1 MEKATREIEKK
12 YLKLDAPI
20 LKNVQLETLRFK
32 KLSQD
37 PGQSRL
43 NKSKILKST
52 WMRKKPRKSPK
63 TCQPIKLKATGGS
76 ASTALLCSKKPSAK
90 TMKICWNTSK
100 GSMSSTKKKALTTS
114 PLSLPLPRTTW
125 SRAPNYLPDLCWKK
139 PKLWRPR
146 PQR

>member
-52 WMRKKPRKSPK
+52 
-63 TCQPIKLKATGGS
+63 
-76 ASTALLCSKKPSAK
+76 
-90 TMKICWNTSK
+90 
-100 GSMSSTKKKALTTS
+100 
-114 PLSLPLPRTTW
+114 
-125 SRAPNYLPDLCWKK
+125 
-139 PKLWRPR
+139 
-146 PQR
+146 